1 MKISSLAV
9 VIMFILNISN
19 AYSGE
24 WQSRFHCINIK
35 YNDKNWKLIQTQDEE
50 DDTIVALF
58 DKSDGSS
65 FFARVESLENAL
77 EIEYLDLE
85 SVLAESLY
93 SSDPDARFIKRDYMN
108 IGGLKFHYA
117 DYQFNNKKFGS
128 QTVRHAFLKKE
139 SHVIILLF
147 SWSYDM
153 PIAKEKMFPVKHLS
167 FVEGVRI
174 GG

>member
-24 WQSRFHCINIK
+24 WQSRYHCINIK
-35 YNDKNWKLIQTQDEE
+35 YNDKNWKIIQTQDEE

-65 FFARVESLENAL
+65 FYARVESLDDAL
-77 EIEYLDLE
+77 EIEDLDLE
-85 SVLAESLY
+85 SALASSLY
-93 SSDPDARFIKRDYMN
+93 NSDPDVRFIERDQVI
-108 IGGLKFHYA
+108 IGGLNFHYA

-128 QTVRHAFLKKE
+128 QTVRHAFLKKKN
-139 SHVIILLF
+139 HVIILLF
-147 SWSYDM
+147 SWPHDM
-153 PIAKEKMFPVKHLS
+153 PIAKEKKFPVKHLA

>member
-1 MKISSLAV
+1 MKISSLAA

-85 SVLAESLY
+85 SV
-93 SSDPDARFIKRDYMN
+93 
-108 IGGLKFHYA
+108 
-117 DYQFNNKKFGS
+117 
-128 QTVRHAFLKKE
+128 
-139 SHVIILLF
+139 
-147 SWSYDM
+147 
-153 PIAKEKMFPVKHLS
+153 
-167 FVEGVRI
+167 
-174 GG
+174 